1 MTEIEF
7 RRIAAARRIAH
18 VRVSYP
24 ADGNLPASVLDA
36 PALLLWREEANPAVE
51 TSRGG
56 WRVLLVL
63 GAGSLEPR
71 LVQLDWLTADAT
83 TGADEEVAPVSL
95 ERLDTATASAR
106 ETVEALC
113 LAARDRVRLRMF
125 YRKVGGGAPEW
136 RDVTPTGIKGGTV
149 YTEDHDRE
157 GAVRGFKLD
166 GILRIEAKSER
177 VPRWDGAMYQIPG
190 EEVPF

>member
-1 MTEIEF
+1 MTEIDF
-7 RRIAAARRIAH
+7 RRIAADRRIAH

-24 ADGNLPASVLDA
+24 AEGNLPASVSEGQ
-36 PALLLWREEANPAVE
+36 ALLLWKEEADPSVE
-51 TSRGG
+51 HSRSG
-56 WRVLLVL
+56 WRVLLL
-63 GAGSLEPR
+63 GEVVVTR
-71 LVQLDWLTADAT
+71 LVQLDWIEASPSGQVVDPVDLAHLDA
-83 TGADEEVAPVSL
+83 
-95 ERLDTATASAR
+95 ATALQR

-177 VPRWDGAMYQIPG
+177 VPRWDGAAYALPEVEIPI
-190 EEVPF
+190 